1 MNSYNYE
8 VFVIRSNLL
17 KKIEIICNQFNSRNS
32 YYLENL
38 KDFIDFYLNNNLFN
52 IINNNNLNNL
62 KICMISWNLNIIGIN
77 DIIINDMSNF
87 IYNYDSTDNEMNDFM
102 KKFNE
107 II

>member
-8 VFVIRSNLL
+8 VFVIRSKLL
-17 KKIEIICNQFNSRNS
+17 KKVEIICNQFNNRNS

-62 KICMISWNLNIIGIN
+62 KNCMNRWNLNIIGIN